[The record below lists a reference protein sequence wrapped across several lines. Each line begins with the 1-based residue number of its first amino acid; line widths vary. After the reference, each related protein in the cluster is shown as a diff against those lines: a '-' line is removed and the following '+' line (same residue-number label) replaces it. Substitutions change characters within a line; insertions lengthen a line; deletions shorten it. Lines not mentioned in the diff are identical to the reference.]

1 MSTVYVIRP
10 YLYYSSGAKDGVTPE
25 EAVNLMRKN
34 IVATV
39 SSRADAIKTLLLLGW
54 KEDRVAFAMHYG
66 MYGGGSPSLVL

>member
-1 MSTVYVIRP
+1 MSTVHVIRP
-10 YLYYSSGAKDGVTPE
+10 HLYYSPGADDAVTPE
-25 EAVNLMRKN
+25 EAASLMKKH

-54 KEDRVAFAMHYG
+54 KEDRIAFAMHYG